1 MVFFFFEKT
10 ALCSIMFI
18 GYRKRDVMK
27 IISINAGSSSLKF
40 SLFEMDNE
48 TVIASGLFER
58 IGIEGSKYTIKFNG
72 EKISQE
78 VDLPTHVDA
87 VNILLDK
94 LTDLNIISS
103 LDEIHGVGHR
113 IVQGKDIF
121 KESVIVT
128 DEVMEKLETI
138 KGFAP
143 LHNPAN
149 MLGIEAFRK
158 VMPNTPMVAVF
169 DTAFH
174 QTMDKTTFLY
184 PVPYSWYED
193 YGVRKYGAHG
203 TSHRYIA
210 ETVKELLGKDEFRLI
225 SCHIGNGGSITAIK
239 DGKCVD
245 TSMGFTPLAGI
256 MMGTRSGDVDPSI
269 IPYVMEQE
277 GKNASEIIDD
287 LNKRSGLFGMSEYS
301 SDMRDVLEKCDLQDE
316 KAIVACDKYVRRVV
330 DYIAQYYVLL
340 GGADVIVFTAGV
352 GENSIP
358 VRRQICEE
366 LACLGVKI
374 DLDLNNKRGELVK
387 ISSDDSSIAVYVI
400 PTDEELMIARDTL
413 HLINR

>member
-1 MVFFFFEKT
+1 
-10 ALCSIMFI
+10 
-18 GYRKRDVMK
+18 MK

-40 SLFEMDNE
+40 SLFNMDDE
-48 TVIASGLFER
+48 SVIASGLFER
-58 IGIEGSKYTIKFNG
+58 IGIEGSNYTIKFNG
-72 EKISQE
+72 EKITQE
-78 VDLPTHVDA
+78 VELATHVDA

-121 KESVIVT
+121 TESVLIN
-128 DEVMEKLETI
+128 DEVMEKLDAI

-158 VMPNTPMVAVF
+158 VLPNVPMVAVF

-174 QTMDKTTFLY
+174 QTMDKSTYLY

-225 SCHIGNGGSITAIK
+225 SCHIGNGCSITAIK

-256 MMGTRSGDVDPSI
+256 MMGTRSGDIDPSI

-277 GKNASEIIDD
+277 GKNASEVIDD

-301 SDMRDVLEKCDLQDE
+301 SDMRDILEKCDQQDE
-316 KAIVACDKYVRRVV
+316 KAIVARDKYVRRVV

-374 DLDLNNKRGELVK
+374 DLDKNNVRGEVVK
-387 ISSDDSSIAVYVI
+387 ISTDDSSIDVYVI

>member
-1 MVFFFFEKT
+1 
-10 ALCSIMFI
+10 
-18 GYRKRDVMK
+18 MK

-40 SLFEMDNE
+40 SLFNMDDE
-48 TVIASGLFER
+48 AVIASGLFER
-58 IGIEGSKYTIKFNG
+58 IGIEGSNYTIKFNG
-72 EKISQE
+72 EKITQE
-78 VDLPTHVDA
+78 VELATHVDA

-103 LDEIHGVGHR
+103 LGEINGVGHR

-121 KESVIVT
+121 TESVVVN
-128 DEVMEKLETI
+128 DDVMEKLEAI

-158 VMPNTPMVAVF
+158 VLPNVPMVAVF

-174 QTMDKTTFLY
+174 QTMDKSTYLY
-184 PVPYSWYED
+184 PVPYSWYTD

-210 ETVKELLGKDEFRLI
+210 ETVKNLLGKQEFRLI

-256 MMGTRSGDVDPSI
+256 MMGTRSGDIDPSI

-277 GKNASEIIDD
+277 GKNASEVVDD
-287 LNKRSGLFGMSEYS
+287 LNKRSGLYGMSEYS
-301 SDMRDVLEKCDLQDE
+301 SDMRDILEKCDEQDE
-316 KAIVACDKYVRRVV
+316 KAIVARNKYVRRVV

-374 DLDLNNKRGELVK
+374 DLDKNNIRGEVVK
-387 ISSDDSSIAVYVI
+387 ISTDDSSIEVYVI
-400 PTDEELMIARDTL
+400 LTDEELMIARDTL
-413 HLINR
+413 RLINR

>member
-1 MVFFFFEKT
+1 
-10 ALCSIMFI
+10 
-18 GYRKRDVMK
+18 MK

-40 SLFEMDNE
+40 SLFNMDDE
-48 TVIASGLFER
+48 SVIASGLFER
-58 IGIEGSKYTIKFNG
+58 IGIEGSNYTIKFNG
-72 EKISQE
+72 EKITQE
-78 VDLPTHVDA
+78 VELTSHVDA

-121 KESVIVT
+121 TESVLIN
-128 DEVMEKLETI
+128 DEVMEKLDAI

-158 VMPNTPMVAVF
+158 VLPNVPMVAVF

-174 QTMDKTTFLY
+174 QTMDKSTYLY

-210 ETVKELLGKDEFRLI
+210 ETVKELLGKDDFRLI

-256 MMGTRSGDVDPSI
+256 MMGTRSGDIDPSI

-277 GKNASEIIDD
+277 GKNASEVIDD

-301 SDMRDVLEKCDLQDE
+301 SDMRDILEKCDQQDE
-316 KAIVACDKYVRRVV
+316 KAIVARDKYVRRVV

-340 GGADVIVFTAGV
+340 GGADAIVFTAGV

-374 DLDLNNKRGELVK
+374 DLDKNNVRGEVVK
-387 ISSDDSSIAVYVI
+387 ISTDDSSIDVYVI

>member
-1 MVFFFFEKT
+1 
-10 ALCSIMFI
+10 
-18 GYRKRDVMK
+18 MK

-40 SLFEMDNE
+40 SLFNMDDE
-48 TVIASGLFER
+48 AVIASGLFER
-58 IGIEGSKYTIKFNG
+58 IGIEGSNYTIKFNG
-72 EKISQE
+72 EKITQE
-78 VDLPTHVDA
+78 VELATHVDA

-103 LDEIHGVGHR
+103 LDEINGVGHR

-121 KESVIVT
+121 TESVVVN
-128 DEVMEKLETI
+128 DDVMEKLEAI

-158 VMPNTPMVAVF
+158 VLPNVPMVAVF

-174 QTMDKTTFLY
+174 QTMDKSTYLY
-184 PVPYSWYED
+184 PVPYSWYTD

-210 ETVKELLGKDEFRLI
+210 ETVKNLLGKQEFRLI

-256 MMGTRSGDVDPSI
+256 MMGTRSGDIDPSI

-277 GKNASEIIDD
+277 GKNASEVVDD
-287 LNKRSGLFGMSEYS
+287 LNKRSGLYGMSEYS
-301 SDMRDVLEKCDLQDE
+301 SDMRDILEKCDEQDE
-316 KAIVACDKYVRRVV
+316 KAIVARNKYVRRVV

-374 DLDLNNKRGELVK
+374 DLDKNNIRGEVVK
-387 ISSDDSSIAVYVI
+387 ISTDDSSIEVYVI
-400 PTDEELMIARDTL
+400 PTD
-413 HLINR
+413 

>member
-1 MVFFFFEKT
+1 
-10 ALCSIMFI
+10 
-18 GYRKRDVMK
+18 MK

-40 SLFEMDNE
+40 SLFNMDDE
-48 TVIASGLFER
+48 SVIASGLFER
-58 IGIEGSKYTIKFNG
+58 IGIEGSNYTIKFNG
-72 EKISQE
+72 EKITQE
-78 VDLPTHVDA
+78 VELTSHVDA

-121 KESVIVT
+121 TESVLIN
-128 DEVMEKLETI
+128 DEVMEKLDAI

-158 VMPNTPMVAVF
+158 VLPNVPMVAVF

-174 QTMDKTTFLY
+174 QTMDKSTYLY

-256 MMGTRSGDVDPSI
+256 MMGTRSGDIDPSI

-277 GKNASEIIDD
+277 GKNASEVIDD

-301 SDMRDVLEKCDLQDE
+301 SDMRDILEKCDQQDE
-316 KAIVACDKYVRRVV
+316 KAIVARDKYVRRVV

-374 DLDLNNKRGELVK
+374 DLDKNNVRGEVVK
-387 ISSDDSSIAVYVI
+387 ISTDDSSIDIYVI

>member
-1 MVFFFFEKT
+1 
-10 ALCSIMFI
+10 
-18 GYRKRDVMK
+18 
-27 IISINAGSSSLKF
+27 
-40 SLFEMDNE
+40 
-48 TVIASGLFER
+48 
-58 IGIEGSKYTIKFNG
+58 
-72 EKISQE
+72 
-78 VDLPTHVDA
+78 
-87 VNILLDK
+87 
-94 LTDLNIISS
+94 
-103 LDEIHGVGHR
+103 
-113 IVQGKDIF
+113 
-121 KESVIVT
+121 
-128 DEVMEKLETI
+128 MEKLDAI

-158 VMPNTPMVAVF
+158 VLPNVPMVAVF

-174 QTMDKTTFLY
+174 QTMDKSTYLY

-210 ETVKELLGKDEFRLI
+210 ETVKELLGKDDFRLI

-256 MMGTRSGDVDPSI
+256 MMGTRSGDIDPSI

-277 GKNASEIIDD
+277 GKNASEVIDD

-301 SDMRDVLEKCDLQDE
+301 SDMRDILEKCDQQDE
-316 KAIVACDKYVRRVV
+316 KAIVARDKYVRRVV

-340 GGADVIVFTAGV
+340 GGADAIVFTAGV

-374 DLDLNNKRGELVK
+374 DLDKNNVRGEVVK
-387 ISSDDSSIAVYVI
+387 ISTDDSSIDVYVI

>member
-1 MVFFFFEKT
+1 M
-10 ALCSIMFI
+10 
-18 GYRKRDVMK
+18 
-27 IISINAGSSSLKF
+27 
-40 SLFEMDNE
+40 
-48 TVIASGLFER
+48 
-58 IGIEGSKYTIKFNG
+58 
-72 EKISQE
+72 
-78 VDLPTHVDA
+78 
-87 VNILLDK
+87 LDK

-121 KESVIVT
+121 TESVLIN
-128 DEVMEKLETI
+128 DEVMEKLDAI

-158 VMPNTPMVAVF
+158 VLPNVPMVAVF

-174 QTMDKTTFLY
+174 QTMDKSTYLY

-256 MMGTRSGDVDPSI
+256 MMGTRSGDIDPSI

-277 GKNASEIIDD
+277 GKNASEVIDD

-301 SDMRDVLEKCDLQDE
+301 SDMRDILEKCDQQDE
-316 KAIVACDKYVRRVV
+316 KAIVARDKYVRRVV

-374 DLDLNNKRGELVK
+374 DLDKNNVRGEVVK
-387 ISSDDSSIAVYVI
+387 ISTDDSSIDVYVI

>member
-1 MVFFFFEKT
+1 
-10 ALCSIMFI
+10 
-18 GYRKRDVMK
+18 MK

-40 SLFEMDNE
+40 SLFNMDDE
-48 TVIASGLFER
+48 SVIASGLFER
-58 IGIEGSKYTIKFNG
+58 IGIEGSNYTIKFNG
-72 EKISQE
+72 EKITQE
-78 VDLPTHVDA
+78 VELASHVDA

-121 KESVIVT
+121 TESVLVN
-128 DEVMEKLETI
+128 DEVMEKLDAI

-158 VMPNTPMVAVF
+158 VLPNVPMVAVF

-174 QTMDKTTFLY
+174 QTMNKSTYLY

-210 ETVKELLGKDEFRLI
+210 ETVKEVLGKDEFRLI

-256 MMGTRSGDVDPSI
+256 MMGTRSGDIDPSI

-277 GKNASEIIDD
+277 GKNASEVIDD

-301 SDMRDVLEKCDLQDE
+301 SDMRDILEKCDQQDE
-316 KAIVACDKYVRRVV
+316 KAIIARDKYVRRIV

-374 DLDLNNKRGELVK
+374 DLDKNNVRGEVVK
-387 ISSDDSSIAVYVI
+387 ISTDDSSIDVYVI